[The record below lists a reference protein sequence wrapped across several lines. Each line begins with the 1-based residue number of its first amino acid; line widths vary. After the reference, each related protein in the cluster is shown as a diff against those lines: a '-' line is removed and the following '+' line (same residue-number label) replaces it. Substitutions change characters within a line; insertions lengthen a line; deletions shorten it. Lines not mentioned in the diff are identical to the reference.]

1 MLAQYQ
7 KNRLENIQKRC
18 LRSIFGHDKTCNE
31 LLAESGLE
39 TLEDRRTRAVKKF
52 AEKACKNPQFEH
64 WFPKNTNRSSQ
75 RTGKTY
81 EELYA
86 KSDRLYFS
94 PLFTMRR
101 LLNDSPCTRTN
112 NINAYDLSFMFNV
125 P

>member
-18 LRSIFGHDKTCNE
+18 LRSIFGHDKTYNK

-86 KSDRLYFS
+86 KSDIIFQSVIYYAKTLK
-94 PLFTMRR
+94 
-101 LLNDSPCTRTN
+101 
-112 NINAYDLSFMFNV
+112 
-125 P
+125 